1 MSDRSKLGTAATAL
15 IVCAAVFAR
24 IWGLDRSCLWFD
36 EIFSV
41 HAAEHS
47 WRTILPFVSLDLIH
61 PPLFYLLL
69 KIWVAVGG
77 EGVFWL
83 RLLPALLSC
92 LCIFPFLMITRELK
106 LSYWQ
111 RTAGLLIFAFNG
123 SLIKYAQEV
132 RMYSLLQFLSLLS
145 IWLFIRYFIKGK
157 SLTALIIVNIVL
169 VYSHYF
175 GWFVVA
181 GEVLAIA
188 AVQRIKIRPILI
200 MFAAVLAGFVPWAV
214 TVVRSAAAGA
224 DVGQNIGW
232 MQKPGPVQILS
243 LLTGLFEPFY
253 YQASSAQAFTDI
265 FIMTPLIIML
275 IVVASMVA
283 INWNE
288 PDRVRTTGAGLM
300 ALFVL
305 LPCVI
310 AFAVSWL
317 SPHSIWGTR
326 HLIVV
331 FGPFALLAGMLIGRG
346 RQAAIPVV
354 FSSVFAVL
362 SIVAFVKQA
371 RSEPVNYIWCAWEPL
386 TNRALAAVSDE
397 PIFVFEDLVGYHA
410 WFAMHNEPERPRV
423 VKITG
428 VEGMAEDKAYFL
440 PRGFDEIS
448 TKNSADISEPKFWA
462 MFRAK
467 NLDESQPPISDL
479 VARGYRVTDRKM
491 MAAGTESA
499 LLIRFEK

>member
-1 MSDRSKLGTAATAL
+1 MSNRSKIGTAATAL
-15 IVCAAVFAR
+15 IVCAAIFAR

-47 WRTILPFVSLDLIH
+47 WPTILSFISLDLIH

-69 KIWVAVGG
+69 KIWIAIGG

-92 LCIFPFLMITRELK
+92 LCLFPFLMITRELK
-106 LSYWQ
+106 LSFWQ
-111 RTAGLLIFAFNG
+111 RSSGFLIFAFNG

-157 SLTALIIVNIVL
+157 SLVALVIVNLIL

-175 GWFVVA
+175 GWFVVV

-188 AVQRIKIRPILI
+188 AVQRIKIRPIGI
-200 MFAAVLAGFVPWAV
+200 MFAAVLAGFSPWAIAV
-214 TVVRSAAAGA
+214 YRSATAGA

-232 MQKPGPVQILS
+232 MQKPGLIQILS

-253 YQASSAQAFTDI
+253 YQASSAQAFTDV
-265 FIMTPLIIML
+265 FVMMPLILLML
-275 IVVASMVA
+275 VVGAMVA
-283 INWNE
+283 VNWNQ
-288 PDRVRTTGAGLM
+288 PDQNRNSGAGLM
-300 ALFVL
+300 AVFVI
-305 LPCVI
+305 LPIVL

-317 SPHSIWGTR
+317 TPYSIWGTR

-331 FGPFALLAGMLIGRG
+331 FGPFALLVGIIVARA

-354 FSSVFAVL
+354 FSLIFAAL
-362 SIVAFVKQA
+362 STVAFVKQI

-386 TNRALAAVSDE
+386 TNQAASAGSGE

-410 WFAMHNEPERPRV
+410 WFALHNLQGRPQIL
-423 VKITG
+423 KLDGIG
-428 VEGMAEDKAYFL
+428 GMVEDKAYFL

-448 TKNSADISEPKFWA
+448 FKNISDVSEPAFWV

-467 NLDESQPPISDL
+467 TLDETQPPISDL

-491 MAAGTESA
+491 KAAGIESA
-499 LLIRFEK
+499 LLIRFQK